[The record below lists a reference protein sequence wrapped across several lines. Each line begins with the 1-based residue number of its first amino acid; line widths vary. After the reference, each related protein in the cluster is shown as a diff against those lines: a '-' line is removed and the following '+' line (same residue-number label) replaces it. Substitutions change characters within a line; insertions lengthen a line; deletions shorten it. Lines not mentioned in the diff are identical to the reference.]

1 MSQLLAIPLLPV
13 LLGQGIYVR
22 RTIPRLPEPEGLRDG
37 VSGQGQPLRLLVLGD
52 SAAAGVGVAT
62 QAEALTGQLLAQLS
76 ERYEVQWRLL
86 ATTGHTL
93 AQVLNDLNQ
102 LEEQTFDVVVLSVG
116 VNDATGR
123 TSIKT
128 WQQQYQTL
136 LTKLEQRFGSQL
148 ILCSSVPPM
157 HLFTALPQPLRWF
170 MGQQAK
176 QLNKALQHLLVGQQK
191 AVFMPIE
198 FEVSP
203 AYLAADGFHPS
214 HLAYNLWAQQLV
226 AHIQAY
232 GLFAK
237 H

>member
-76 ERYEVQWRLL
+76 HRYEVQWRLL

-157 HLFTALPQPLRWF
+157 HLFSALPQPLRWF
-170 MGQQAK
+170 MGQQAR
-176 QLNKALQHLLVGQQK
+176 QLNKALQQLLASQQK

-226 AHIQAY
+226 ARIQTS